1 MLEEAFAALKT
12 YDWGADR
19 APLEEIDKAVI
30 ATRGDDAQRK
40 ALELQ
45 LAEVLKT
52 DVSRDAKDYVCRKL
66 MLIGTAASVPTLAG
80 LLPDRD
86 LSHMARYALERNPSP
101 EALQALRDA
110 LPKLGA
116 PQKIGIIS
124 SLGSRRDGQSVDA
137 LGKLLTDSD
146 PLVARA
152 AATALGDI
160 RSSQSA
166 KALSEAKS
174 VAAEVQPAVT
184 DASLFCAGGLLAEGK
199 KDEALKIYQSFAGDK
214 YPKHVR
220 VAAAKGVLACA
231 SAKKE

>member
-12 YDWGADR
+12 YDWGTDR
-19 APLEEIDKAVI
+19 TPLQEIDKAVI

-40 ALELQ
+40 VLELQ

-66 MLIGTAASVPTLAG
+66 MLIGTAASVPALAD
-80 LLPDRD
+80 LLSNKD

-110 LPKLGA
+110 LPKLSA

-137 LGKLLTDSD
+137 LGKLLTDAD
-146 PLVARA
+146 PMVARA
-152 AATALGDI
+152 AATSLGDI

-166 KALSEAKS
+166 KALSEAK
-174 VAAEVQPAVT
+174 VTAEVQPAVT

-220 VAAAKGVLACA
+220 VAATKGVLACA
-231 SAKKE
+231 SGKKD